1 MGQQPCKTLHRKQ
14 ASASSSG
21 LGDKAKNKMVGKVMR
36 DSWRSSLSS
45 PFKDTVFPPLAASLL
60 RLSLSLSLSLPPDAS
75 QHRHTGAQAHTHTRI
90 QQKSWRFSRRPW
102 PTPLHSPLIFLSCEE
117 DDDRVS
123 EASRCGGGSRDK
135 GENNGFFSLA
145 LMRCPERSIN
155 KGEW

>member
-36 DSWRSSLSS
+36 DSWSSLSS
-45 PFKDTVFPPLAASLL
+45 PFKDGLSPSCSPPS
-60 RLSLSLSLSLPPDAS
+60 SSLSLPPDAS

-102 PTPLHSPLIFLSCEE
+102 PTPLHSPLIFPSCEE
-117 DDDRVS
+117 DDGRVS